1 MQTMQ
6 NSKILIV
13 DDTPTNLE
21 VLSNA
26 LISANYQVAVALDGE
41 SAIAQIKYK
50 PPELVLLDVM
60 MPGINGFE
68 TCRRLKAD
76 ANTSHIP
83 IIFMTALSDTVDK
96 VKGLS
101 LGAVDYITKPFQQEE
116 VMARVKVH
124 LELYHLKCTLE
135 QQVKERTSEL
145 SNALANLKNSQLQLI
160 QGEKMSSLGQLV
172 AGIAHEINN
181 PVNFIH
187 GNLPYANEYVNNLLA
202 LVNQFHQELQR
213 LYQKFP
219 DETNPEIEY
228 FAEEIDLEFLQT
240 DLPKLLESM
249 GIGTKRIRDLVYSL
263 RNFSRT
269 DEAESKSTNLHE
281 GIDSTLILL
290 GHRLNKQFN
299 LPTIQI
305 VKEYGNIPDV
315 ECYPSSLN
323 QVFMNILANAID
335 ALEEAMEMGKQEYP
349 TIWISTKMVGED
361 QVKICIAN
369 NGLSIPA
376 KAQESLFEPFFT
388 TKAVGKGTGMGM
400 SISQEIV
407 VTRHKGS
414 INFTSVPGKNTEF
427 VVQIGVNLPT

>member
-116 VMARVKVH
+116 VMARVKLH
-124 LELYHLKCTLE
+124 LELYHLNSTLE
-135 QQVKERTSEL
+135 QQVKERTFEL
-145 SNALANLKNSQLQLI
+145 ANALENLKNSQLQLI

-202 LVNQFHQELQR
+202 LVNQCHQELQR

-219 DETNPEIEY
+219 DETNPEIED

-269 DEAESKSTNLHE
+269 DEAESKIANLHE
-281 GIDSTLILL
+281 GIESTLILL

-305 VKEYGNIPDV
+305 VKKYGNIPDV
-315 ECYPSSLN
+315 ECYLSSLN

-335 ALEEAMEMGKQEYP
+335 ALEEAMEIGKQAHP
-349 TIWISTKMVGED
+349 TIWISTEMVGED

-369 NGLSIPA
+369 NGLPIPA
-376 KAQESLFEPFFT
+376 KAQESLFEAFFT

-400 SISQEIV
+400 SISRQIV
-407 VTRHKGS
+407 VEKHQGS
-414 INFTSVPGKNTEF
+414 ISFTSEPGKNTEF
-427 VVQIGVNLPT
+427 VVQIGVNIPT

>member
-1 MQTMQ
+1 MQ

-116 VMARVKVH
+116 VMARVKLH
-124 LELYHLKCTLE
+124 LELYHLNCTLE
-135 QQVKERTSEL
+135 QQVKERTFEL
-145 SNALANLKNSQLQLI
+145 ANALENLKNSQLQLI

-202 LVNQFHQELQR
+202 LVNQFNQELQR

-219 DETNPEIEY
+219 DETNPEIED

-269 DEAESKSTNLHE
+269 DEAESKIANLHE

-305 VKEYGNIPDV
+305 VKEYGNIPNV

-335 ALEEAMEMGKQEYP
+335 ALEEAMEMGKQAHP

-369 NGLSIPA
+369 NGLPIPA
-376 KAQESLFEPFFT
+376 KAQESLFEAFFT

-407 VTRHKGS
+407 VARHKGS
-414 INFTSVPGKNTEF
+414 ISFTSVPGKNTEF